1 MGIFFSNGRE
11 NMKYNTIEIPEM
23 IDKLQDFA
31 CNPNEQIFY
40 CGGIVGT
47 DIFRY
52 VAKAAMLSIEKNKEI
67 MFIDGC
73 QDLVV
78 LHRAKPI
85 NYVYCRDLFADII
98 TLEEQNVFKAQWT
111 PIQQSVAKILYKD
124 SFFGIDAIV
133 INNAHLIE
141 YEYLQEILRNVTCKV
156 FVVSD
161 PFDVGGLPFS
171 IYPTLIDSL
180 SKQSYIT
187 AYARHLYNIDSRALD
202 KRIKCGITKIKL
214 SRRGFGR
221 ADISQH
227 VTNNPDI
234 LKEVN
239 DRQRISPF
247 KKNQKFII
255 TDKRSSIAYIED
267 HVGVTNFHPGS
278 LIILDNRN
286 GDLPMFRLY
295 NSQLCRPLRIT
306 YEKTSK
312 VYAAL
317 NVDPANMLSVQD
329 AVFHRFRD
337 TTFVFDTNLP
347 LDIRY
352 RYSLIKNTTFLK
364 LIEI

>member
-1 MGIFFSNGRE
+1 
-11 NMKYNTIEIPEM
+11 MKCNIIEIPEM

-47 DIFRY
+47 DIFKY
-52 VAKAAMLSIEKNKEI
+52 VARAAMMSIEKNKGI

-73 QDLVV
+73 QDTVV
-78 LHRAKPI
+78 LHRKKPI
-85 NYVYCRDLFADII
+85 NYVYYRDLFTDII
-98 TLEEQNVFKAQWT
+98 TLSEQKPFAPQWD
-111 PIQQSVAKILYKD
+111 PIQQSVAKILYKEA
-124 SFFGIDAIV
+124 FFGIDTIV

-141 YEYLQEILRNVTCKV
+141 YEYLQEILRHVTCKV
-156 FVVSD
+156 FVVFD
-161 PFDVGGLPFS
+161 PFDVGGYPFS

-180 SKQSYIT
+180 SKQSFIT
-187 AYARHLYNIDSRALD
+187 AYARHLYNIDSRAID

-214 SRRGFGR
+214 ARRSYGR

-239 DRQRISPF
+239 DKQRMTPL

-255 TDKRSSIAYIED
+255 TDKRSSVAYYED
-267 HVGVTNFHPGS
+267 RVGVTNFHPGS
-278 LIILDNRN
+278 LIVLDSRTP
-286 GDLPMFRLY
+286 DSMIFRLY

-306 YEKTSK
+306 YKKTSEI
-312 VYAAL
+312 YAGL
-317 NVDPANMLSVQD
+317 NVDPANMLSAED

-337 TTFVFDTNLP
+337 TTFVFDPNVP

-352 RYSLIKNTTFLK
+352 KYSLIKNTIFLK

>member
-1 MGIFFSNGRE
+1 
-11 NMKYNTIEIPEM
+11 M

-31 CNPNEQIFY
+31 CNDNEQIFY

-52 VAKAAMLSIEKNKEI
+52 VAKASMLSLGKNKQV

-73 QDLVV
+73 QDNVI
-78 LHRAKPI
+78 LHRKKPI
-85 NYVYCRDLFADII
+85 NYVYYRDLFLDVI
-98 TLEEQNVFKAQWT
+98 TLSSHKAFESQYDPT
-111 PIQQSVAKILYKD
+111 LQYVSKILDKNA
-124 SFFGIDAIV
+124 FFGIDAIV
-133 INNAHLIE
+133 INNAQLIE
-141 YEYLQEILRNVTCKV
+141 YEYLQEILRQVSCKV
-156 FVVSD
+156 FVVFD

-180 SKQSYIT
+180 SKQSFIT
-187 AYARHLYNIDSRALD
+187 AYSRHLYNVESRAID
-202 KRIKCGITKIKL
+202 KRVKCGITKIKI
-214 SRRGFGR
+214 SRRSYGR
-221 ADISQH
+221 NDISQH

-239 DRQRISPF
+239 DKQRMTAL

-255 TDKRSSIAYIED
+255 TDKRSSVAYYESD
-267 HVGVTNFHPGS
+267 KGVTNFHPGS
-278 LIILDNRN
+278 LIVLDNKT
-286 GDLPMFRLY
+286 GDLPMFRMY

-306 YEKTSK
+306 YKSTSEI
-312 VYAAL
+312 YAAL
-317 NVDPANMLSVQD
+317 NVNPANMISVED

-337 TTFVFDTNLP
+337 TTFVFDPNFP

-352 RYSLIKNTTFLK
+352 KYSLIKNTIFLK